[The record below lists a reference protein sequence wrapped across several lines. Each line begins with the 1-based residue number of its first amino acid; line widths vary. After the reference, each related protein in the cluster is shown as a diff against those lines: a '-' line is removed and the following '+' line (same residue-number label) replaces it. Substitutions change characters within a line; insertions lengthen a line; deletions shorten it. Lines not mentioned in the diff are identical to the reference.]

1 MADVKERILAEDD
14 NLRRVLGELPSPDE
28 LETLSGLELAGTAA
42 LLHNIYNGIENM
54 LKQVV
59 LNSGEKVPYGA
70 SWHRDLLTLA
80 EEKRV
85 LRPSTAALLAP
96 FLAFRHF
103 FSHGYALDLEPD
115 RMESLV
121 GQAPAVCAAVH
132 EDILVFLSRTGPHDV
147 SQTGTTV
154 LMA

>member
-1 MADVKERILAEDD
+1 MADVKERVLAEED
-14 NLRRVLGELPSPDE
+14 NVSRVLAELPSPGE
-28 LETLSGLELAGTAA
+28 LSTLSDLELAGTAA

-59 LNSGEKVPYGA
+59 LYSGEKVPDGA
-70 SWHRDLLTLA
+70 SWHRDLLILA

-103 FSHGYALDLEPD
+103 FSHGYALDLEPE

-121 GQAPAVCAAVH
+121 AQASAVCTAVH
-132 EDILVFLSRTGPHDV
+132 EDLLAFLSRAGR
-147 SQTGTTV
+147 
-154 LMA
+154 M